1 MPSLTQ
7 RLHHALISIGSPAVF
22 LTVLYNRLYN
32 MPLRAGELPVHTLR
46 PCTGL
51 AAILFVT
58 HFTRRIIEVREKR
71 GGGDIHT
78 CAVWGVMRVV
88 CCDVCDSLAASC
100 SLRQP
105 SAALLQPSTAPL
117 EAAN

>member
-78 CAVWGVMRVV
+78 CAVCGVG
-88 CCDVCDSLAASC
+88 CDACGVL
-100 SLRQP
+100 
-105 SAALLQPSTAPL
+105 
-117 EAAN
+117 

>member
-1 MPSLTQ
+1 MFTGFDHHLLNTQVMPFLTQ

-51 AAILFVT
+51 AAILFLA
-58 HFTRRIIEVREKR
+58 HFTRRILEVREKR
-71 GGGDIHT
+71 GGETSIQCAAGGLR
-78 CAVWGVMRVV
+78 CAV
-88 CCDVCDSLAASC
+88 
-100 SLRQP
+100 
-105 SAALLQPSTAPL
+105 
-117 EAAN
+117 